1 MQASLFEFRYRWW
14 IIACIFAL
22 AFLSYGIDRVNSG
35 SAIADWLSSLRGAL
49 PTDNSYR
56 AVFALGAVLLVL
68 TAFLRTWG
76 TAYLRA
82 DVMRDSLVHTERLLA
97 DGPYRYTRNPLYLGN
112 IIMAIGIGLMASR
125 LGFAILVIG
134 MTVFVIRLLLRE
146 EGELALQQGESYRR
160 YCATVPRLIPSLIPR
175 VPSAGERAD
184 WGPAL
189 RAESMYWIMALAVAA
204 FAITLNIKSFWAIFA
219 VAMASSFFLKTP
231 GKQTSAVVRSKESH

>member
-22 AFLSYGIDRVNSG
+22 TFLSYGVDHVNSG
-35 SAIADWLSSLRGAL
+35 SAIADWLSSIRGHAA
-49 PTDNSYR
+49 TDNSYR
-56 AVFALGAVLLVL
+56 AVFALGAILLVL
-68 TAFLRTWG
+68 TASLRTWG

-97 DGPYRYTRNPLYLGN
+97 DGPYRHVRNPLYLGN
-112 IIMAIGIGLMASR
+112 IVMAIGIGPMASR

-146 EGELALQQGESYRR
+146 EGELALQQGESYRK
-160 YCATVPRLIPSLIPR
+160 YCATVPRLIPSLTPR
-175 VPSAGERAD
+175 VPSSGEKAD

-189 RAESMYWIMALAVAA
+189 RAESMYWIMALAMAA
-204 FAITLNIKSFWAIFA
+204 FAITLNIKIFWAIFA
-219 VAMASSFFLKTP
+219 VAMAASFFLKTP
-231 GKQTSAVVRSKESH
+231 EKETSAAAGSKESN